1 MKYLCFFIKKRTFRP
16 LILNPNG
23 IIALNQISHHLITKK
38 SGLDLFS
45 NKIAKSNG
53 QSLQIKF
60 S

>member
-1 MKYLCFFIKKRTFRP
+1 MKYFCFFIKKK
-16 LILNPNG
+16 ISASVLNPNG

-45 NKIAKSNG
+45 NKIAKSKG
-53 QSLQIKF
+53 QSLQTKF